1 MGEDNIHHKKTP
13 KHGAANTAFSL
24 SGAKRALVDNIKDW
38 ALVKLGAGGGGG
50 KVFLLKSSLKRPL
63 STLAA
68 GYQCSPAQLSLW
80 PPHWHIWGWLLPSW
94 TFNLFT
100 ELIFQ

>member
-50 KVFLLKSSLKRPL
+50 RFFFSSHLSRDLCPL
-63 STLAA
+63 
-68 GYQCSPAQLSLW
+68 
-80 PPHWHIWGWLLPSW
+80 
-94 TFNLFT
+94 
-100 ELIFQ
+100 

>member
-38 ALVKLGAGGGGG
+38 ALVKLGAGGGGEG
-50 KVFLLKSSLKRPL
+50 FSSQVISQETSVHSSCRISVFTCSAFPL
-63 STLAA
+63 ASTLAYLGLA
-68 GYQCSPAQLSLW
+68 LTLMD
-80 PPHWHIWGWLLPSW
+80 I
-94 TFNLFT
+94 
-100 ELIFQ
+100 